1 MIRAMMEKRSSRQ
14 GKLLVPWSFILI
26 VSLLI
31 SIYPLILHAD
41 LKQREP
47 APIGSGVSDFMKL
60 AQSAKPAT
68 SPPQLSEKTEPRL
81 PSPTSLPMSSGQR
94 QQSLSTQSVPD
105 PQDAQS
111 KPLSSSMTTGGGKKG
126 QVSLNFDDADI
137 YSVIQT
143 VFANILRSNYIIDPR
158 VKGRVTFRST
168 APVAEEDVLPLLE
181 VVLRLNGIAI
191 VEGGN
196 LFRIVPMSD
205 APREPAPVGYGR
217 DPQNVQLSGKA
228 LLQVVPI
235 RYLQS
240 AEMVKLITP
249 FVSMNAIVVDVPKSN
264 YVIIVDTD
272 SNVKRLLKLINLFD
286 NEQQKEKRPQVFVY
300 NVQNGKSKDMAALLN
315 QIFIGSRPSV
325 DKVPAKP
332 ATLSTQQPQPAPA
345 QTAPAVA
352 VAPQM
357 TGDALVSDIT
367 KIYSDDILNT
377 VIIVATAEDFTTIK
391 QTIDK
396 IDVVPR
402 QVLIEAI
409 IAQVDLID
417 NMSLG
422 IAWSLKAN
430 LGTALSS
437 TIGFNVPISAPTN
450 GGFSFTAIDPG
461 GDMRALI
468 SALATKSKAKL
479 LATPHILVSD
489 NREARIQVGRQVP
502 ILTSE
507 TYGSTNVTQQRNI
520 QYKDIGTI
528 LKVKPRINEGG
539 LVSIELTQ
547 EISDY
552 ATIKLYANE
561 DQVIINKTDVSTNL
575 VVQDGQTII
584 IGGLINEK
592 ISASNTGI
600 PWLNKIPIL
609 GYLFGNTSN
618 DSAQTEIVILLTPR
632 VMKSIQDASDVTSEY
647 TDRLNRVGLE
657 RLNIKEPVGK
667 SKGIKGLEDK
677 TVDKSD
683 KK

>member
-1 MIRAMMEKRSSRQ
+1 MIRVMMEKQSTRQ
-14 GKLLVPWSFILI
+14 CKILFSLFFVAI
-26 VSLLI
+26 SLLLTLA
-31 SIYPLILHAD
+31 YPIILHAD
-41 LKQREP
+41 LNQRESIS
-47 APIGSGVSDFMKL
+47 IGSGMTDFMEL
-60 AQSAKPAT
+60 AQSENPTT
-68 SPPQLSEKTEPRL
+68 SRPQI
-81 PSPTSLPMSSGQR
+81 PTSLPTSSGQS
-94 QQSLSTQSVPD
+94 QQSPSTQTIPD
-105 PQDAQS
+105 RQVAQS
-111 KPLSSSMTTGGGKKG
+111 KPLSPAMTTGIAKKG

-143 VFANILRSNYIIDPR
+143 VFANILRYNYIIDPR

-168 APVAEEDVLPLLE
+168 SPVAEDDVLPLLE
-181 VVLRLNGIAI
+181 VILRLNGIAI
-191 VEGGN
+191 VEEDN
-196 LFRIVPMSD
+196 LFRIVPMGD

-217 DPQNVQLSGKA
+217 DPQSVQLSGKA

-235 RYLQS
+235 RFLQS
-240 AEMVKLITP
+240 TEMVKLISP
-249 FVSMNAIVVDVPKSN
+249 FVSTNASVIDVPKSN
-264 YVIIVDTD
+264 HVIIVDTD

-325 DKVPAKP
+325 DKAPARP
-332 ATLSTQQPQPAPA
+332 ATLPAQQPQPTPIQA
-345 QTAPAVA
+345 APAVA
-352 VAPQM
+352 AVLQM

-430 LGTALSS
+430 LGSVLSS
-437 TIGFNVPISAPTN
+437 TIGFNMPISAPAI

-461 GDMRALI
+461 GEMRAMI

-539 LVSIELTQ
+539 LVSVELNQ

-552 ATIKLYANE
+552 ATIKLYADE
-561 DQVIINKTDVSTNL
+561 DQIIINKTDVSTNL

-592 ISASNTGI
+592 ISASNAGI

-618 DSAQTEIVILLTPR
+618 DSSQTEIVILLTPH

-647 TDRLNRVGLE
+647 TDRHGNMGLE
-657 RLNIKEPVGK
+657 SLNIKVPAGK
-667 SKGIKGLEDK
+667 NKGIKVPEDK
-677 TVDKSD
+677 TVDKND